1 MQIDRVFNK
10 HTFTKSKHGVQPIM
24 GHWDNVGCFAASV
37 LLLSPLFEMCVV
49 RTQILSRGP

>member
-10 HTFTKSKHGVQPIM
+10 HTFTKSKHSVQPIM